1 MSSGLKIHSFLSNDW
16 KEKQPTMCN
25 CRFPQWPTRV
35 HFSLHNSLTF
45 SKADPPCRLEEQGA
59 VTRGPNPDAPPSD
72 ERAQLHSS
80 GEESPP
86 QEAAP
91 QVAGSQPR
99 RRRRPGAGARPL
111 PRVRARPAAPPSRP
125 HSRPS
130 PELGVAARLVA
141 SVYSSSAR
149 KQNSHRQSDSR
160 MSMCRSAPESVRMRI
175 ESEGRIPGVQPM
187 GHAHRADKSVGYP
200 DSLVTVRNA
209 RVEPVFWDGTKE
221 GRQQSTCTVWFCC
234 CCYTF

>member
-91 QVAGSQPR
+91 QVARSQP
-99 RRRRPGAGARPL
+99 GGGG
-111 PRVRARPAAPPSRP
+111 VQ
-125 HSRPS
+125 
-130 PELGVAARLVA
+130 ELGH
-141 SVYSSSAR
+141 
-149 KQNSHRQSDSR
+149 SHCREFEPGPVLRPPVRTHVQVRSWESR
-160 MSMCRSAPESVRMRI
+160 
-175 ESEGRIPGVQPM
+175 
-187 GHAHRADKSVGYP
+187 
-200 DSLVTVRNA
+200 
-209 RVEPVFWDGTKE
+209 RVW
-221 GRQQSTCTVWFCC
+221 
-234 CCYTF
+234 